1 MCVYKEFV
9 HICSRNRW
17 VLECKNSLLYSTV
30 YKKSGIGASLDK
42 ALFPLRG
49 SEPEQ
54 DLQLGGAAGR
64 LLALEGDG
72 RLVGALQA
80 LLHFSQHA
88 LVDGRVL
95 VGRGDVVHAAEGGR
109 LALAAVR
116 VHRGEV
122 HCEATSQ
129 AFSGHIN
136 FSCRSFFFLW
146 LWATWKGGRKNA
158 RAGSGT
164 VDVEGVAVFG
174 TLVATLAEEVHHV
187 LRLTAEDQL
196 STAHDGYPAE
206 HLEHTIIM
214 IRFNKISNLVQI

>member
-1 MCVYKEFV
+1 M
-9 HICSRNRW
+9 
-17 VLECKNSLLYSTV
+17 
-30 YKKSGIGASLDK
+30 
-42 ALFPLRG
+42 FPLRR

-54 DLQLGGAAGR
+54 DLQLGGAVGR

-72 RLVGALQA
+72 RLFGALQA
-80 LLHFSQHA
+80 LLHFPQHA

-95 VGRGDVVHAAEGGR
+95 VGRGDVVHAAEGGG
-109 LALAAVR
+109 LALAAAR

-129 AFSGHIN
+129 AFSGRFQ
-136 FSCRSFFFLW
+136 FSCGSFLW
-146 LWATWKGGRKNA
+146 LWATWTGGRKNA

-164 VDVEGVAVFG
+164 VDVEGVAVVG

-206 HLEHTIIM
+206 HLEHTM
-214 IRFNKISNLVQI
+214 RRFNKISHLMSM